1 MKRLT
6 SQLESCAKN
15 NPLSGVLVN
24 KISWKAAL
32 QYEQLIFWAII
43 AMDLMIFLSVCH
55 LLGENLFSA
64 VLLHLCIF
72 FFHDTNG
79 LNDLFISPL
88 IFWDGQGAF
97 LVSLDRGSIELPQQK
112 ASGGWEPMR
121 VPTMWALRGA
131 CCSYPRT
138 RGPLLKRNQLRA
150 FTTSDLSQWDLI
162 LQVTFLFG
170 HF

>member
-1 MKRLT
+1 M
-6 SQLESCAKN
+6 
-15 NPLSGVLVN
+15 N

-32 QYEQLIFWAII
+32 QYKQLIFRAII
-43 AMDLMIFLSVCH
+43 AMDLISLYVCH
-55 LLGENLFSA
+55 LLSENLFSA
-64 VLLHLCIF
+64 ALLHLCIF

-88 IFWDGQGAF
+88 IFWDGQGEPF
-97 LVSLDRGSIELPQQK
+97 WSHPDRESIELPQQK

-138 RGPLLKRNQLRA
+138 RGSLLKGNQLRA
-150 FTTSDLSQWDLI
+150 FTTSDLFQWDLVP
-162 LQVTFLFG
+162 QVTFIFG